1 VRLTPTSTHLFTG
14 KNIPWLVRNQAEL
27 RSTHCFLRFEAFS
40 GQVRAW
46 TYSEFADDV
55 SRVAAGMAEAGI
67 RPGNHVVIHMGN
79 CPEFLLTWFACAHL
93 GAVAVTTNT
102 SSTTDELAFYLQN
115 CEAVAVVTQPGLL
128 DVVSRAASS
137 LDVPLRFVAITDTD
151 LGEPA
156 DRKVTDEY
164 RAYEELLRNGTIDSY
179 SSDSLAPNSVQY
191 TSGTTARP
199 KGVVWTQAN
208 ALWAG
213 KTGSTLLGLGPDDV
227 TLAFLPMFHTNA
239 LSYSML
245 STLWSGGTLIL
256 QPKFSA
262 SRYWDA
268 VVRNGCTWTSSIP
281 FMLYAMLDQPRPAPH
296 RMRFWGLGA
305 SDVPLL
311 RKEFGLRT
319 VGWFGMTETVS
330 LVLASD
336 LNFPNRPMA
345 MGAPVAGYEV
355 KVVDDAGAPVAFGQ
369 SGWLKIRAIPG
380 ISLFAGYLHDEAA
393 TEDSFDEEGWF
404 ATGDLVTPFEDG
416 DIRFDGR
423 GKDVLRVGAENVS
436 AAEVERVID
445 GVTGVRESAV
455 VAAPDRML
463 EEVPV
468 AFVLPTRPTDRLAQ
482 HVTEACQKALAPF
495 KVPREVIIVDQLPR
509 VTLGK
514 VDKKRLRAWLT
525 GPRQDPPPS
534 TDGSTT

>member
-1 VRLTPTSTHLFTG
+1 MRLTPSSTHLFTG
-14 KNIPWLVRNQAEL
+14 KNIPWLLGNQVEL
-27 RSTHCFLRFEAFS
+27 RSNHCFLRFEAFS
-40 GQVRAW
+40 GQARSW

-67 RPGNHVVIHMGN
+67 APGNHVVIHMGN
-79 CPEFLLTWFACAHL
+79 CPEFLLTWFACSHL

-102 SSTTDELAFYLQN
+102 RSTADELAFYLNN
-115 CEAVAVVTQPGLL
+115 CQAVAVVTQPALL
-128 DVVSRAASS
+128 DVVNRAVSS
-137 LDVPLRFVAITDTD
+137 LVEPLRFLAITDTD

-156 DRKVTDEY
+156 ERKVAGEH
-164 RAYEELLRNGTIDSY
+164 RRYEELLCNGTIDSY
-179 SSDSLAPNSVQY
+179 GSDALAPNSVQY

-199 KGVVWTQAN
+199 KGVVWTHAN

-213 KTGSTLLGLGPDDV
+213 KTGSTVLGLGPDDV

-245 STLWSGGTLIL
+245 STMWSGGTLVL

-281 FMLYAMLDQPRPAPH
+281 FMLYAMLEQPRPAPH

-345 MGAPVAGYEV
+345 MGTPVAGYEV
-355 KVVDDAGAPVAFGQ
+355 KVVDDQGVPVAFGQ
-369 SGWLKIRAIPG
+369 SGWFKIRAIPG
-380 ISLFAGYLHDEAA
+380 ISLFGGYLNNEAA
-393 TEDSFDEEGWF
+393 TEDAFDEEGWF

-445 GVTGVRESAV
+445 GVPGVRESAV

-468 AFVLPTRPTDRLAQ
+468 AFVLPTRPSDGLAQ
-482 HVTEACQKALAPF
+482 HVTEACRKALAAF

-514 VDKKRLRAWLT
+514 VDKKQLRAWLA
-525 GPRQDPPPS
+525 GPRKDPPPS
-534 TDGSTT
+534 TDGSTS

>member
-1 VRLTPTSTHLFTG
+1 MRLTPTSTHLFTG
-14 KNIPWLVRNQAEL
+14 KNIPWLLANQAEL
-27 RSTHCFLRFEAFS
+27 RSEHCFLRFEAFS
-40 GQVRAW
+40 GQARSW
-46 TYSEFADDV
+46 TYAQFADDV
-55 SRVAAGMAEAGI
+55 SRIAAGMAEAGI
-67 RPGNHVVIHMGN
+67 GPGDHVVIHMGN

-102 SSTTDELAFYLQN
+102 SSTADELAFYLQN
-115 CEAVAVVTQPGLL
+115 CEAVAAVTQPALL
-128 DVVSRAASS
+128 DVTSRAARS
-137 LDVPLRFVAITDTD
+137 LAEPLRFVAVTDTD

-156 DRKVTDEY
+156 AQMVTGEY
-164 RAYEELLRNGTIDSY
+164 TPYEDLFRHGTVDSY
-179 SSDSLAPNSVQY
+179 ESDALAPNSVQY

-199 KGVVWTQAN
+199 KGVVWTHAN
-208 ALWAG
+208 ALWGG
-213 KTGSTLLGLGPDDV
+213 KTGSTVLGLGPDDV
-227 TLAFLPMFHTNA
+227 TLAFLPLFHTNA

-245 STLWSGGTLIL
+245 STLWSGGTLVVH
-256 QPKFSA
+256 PKFSA

-281 FMLYAMLDQPRPAPH
+281 FMLYAILEQPRPAPH

-311 RKEFGLRT
+311 RKEFGLPT

-336 LNFPNRPMA
+336 LKFPNRPMA

-355 KVVDDAGAPVAFGQ
+355 KVVDDAGAAVAFGE
-369 SGWLKIRAIPG
+369 SGWLKIRGIPG
-380 ISLFAGYLHDEAA
+380 ISLFAGYLNNETASEEA
-393 TEDSFDEEGWF
+393 FDEEGWF
-404 ATGDLVTPFEDG
+404 ATGDLVTPFADG

-445 GVTGVRESAV
+445 AVPGVRESAV

-463 EEVPV
+463 EEIPV
-468 AFVLPTRPTDRLAQ
+468 AFVLATRASDGLSRN
-482 HVTEACQKALAPF
+482 VTEACRDALAAF
-495 KVPREVIIVDQLPR
+495 KVPREVIIVEQLPR

-514 VDKKRLRAWLT
+514 VDKKSLRAWLA
-525 GPRQDPPPS
+525 GPRTDPPPS
-534 TDGSTT
+534 TDRSTS